1 MRTEEI
7 FQRQALKAKDLLAKL
22 QQAAEKCRATIA
34 RNKLRIII
42 TADKVAPIYNQYQ
55 LAQRITSLHEESG
68 RGITLIYCNDISSSA
83 PVRPNV
89 KVIRCCRQQEERQA
103 IQEPREAIHIAG
115 GNKGNIVPNLFED
128 DTAIQRR
135 QLLTVRHNTLS
146 YGQEILLQ
154 AIVQEAL
161 VKIYGKD

>member
-1 MRTEEI
+1 MRTEET

-22 QQAAEKCRATIA
+22 QQAAEQCRATIA

-68 RGITLIYCNDISSSA
+68 RGITLIYCNDTSSSA

-103 IQEPREAIHIAG
+103 IQKPREAIHIAG
-115 GNKGNIVPNLFED
+115 GSKGAVVVDIFED
-128 DTAIQRR
+128 NKAADERMAFLLHKDEMTKAQHILADAIFNDI
-135 QLLTVRHNTLS
+135 VRGF
-146 YGQEILLQ
+146 YE
-154 AIVQEAL
+154 E
-161 VKIYGKD
+161 